1 MVEISLSGSGEGSG
15 WVTAP
20 GYSTAAF
27 SAMSDKSVYDQQ
39 AQRRQNLEV
48 NSKAAIWKSTARS
61 FSTVMRGGR
70 TLRIEEKPPL
80 SLTGQRLLE
89 LQHSVC

>member
-27 SAMSDKSVYDQQ
+27 SAPPILGLLTSRP
-39 AQRRQNLEV
+39 QR
-48 NSKAAIWKSTARS
+48 ARS
-61 FSTVMRGGR
+61 GNLFVFLFSDHGTNVQSV
-70 TLRIEEKPPL
+70 I
-80 SLTGQRLLE
+80 TGCL
-89 LQHSVC
+89 

>member
-27 SAMSDKSVYDQQ
+27 PVEAQVWARCRPSV
-39 AQRRQNLEV
+39 L
-48 NSKAAIWKSTARS
+48 
-61 FSTVMRGGR
+61 GR
-70 TLRIEEKPPL
+70 TSRTKPGGEQVGVKHRP
-80 SLTGQRLLE
+80 RLLTDNGPA
-89 LQHSVC
+89 